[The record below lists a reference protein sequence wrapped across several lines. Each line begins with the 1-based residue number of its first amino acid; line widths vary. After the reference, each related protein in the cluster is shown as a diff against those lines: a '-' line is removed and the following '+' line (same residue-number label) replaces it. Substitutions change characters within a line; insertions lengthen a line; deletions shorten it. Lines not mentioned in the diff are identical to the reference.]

1 MFGASGYD
9 TSMLFIGI
17 FMGLVMGWLLCGSHP
32 YDRCIEMYQTPEDI
46 SECVWLLENK
56 DD

>member
-9 TSMLFIGI
+9 TSMLLIGI
-17 FMGLVMGWLLCGSHP
+17 FMGLVTGWLLCGSHT
-32 YDRCIEMYQTPEDI
+32 YDRCTEMYQTPEDI